1 MSSTSDE
8 QEDFFQKLREIE
20 FSRLDAEGHVYLD
33 YTGSGIYPQSILRA
47 HYEVLQSSVLGN
59 PHSFNPTSLPA
70 TELVEQARL
79 EVLRFFNANP
89 DKYEVIFTA
98 NASSA
103 LKLVGECFPFSRGS
117 TFALLEDNHNSVH
130 GIREYA
136 RAAGAHVHYIPL
148 NDDLQADSHD
158 VERHLHRRTEGVKNL
173 FAYPAQSNFSGV
185 KHPSYFIH
193 LAHSLGYHV
202 LLDAAAFVPTNKLDL
217 HVVKPDFLCLSFY
230 KMFGFPTGIGALI
243 ARKDVLPVLKKRWFA
258 GGTVQFV
265 SVQSM
270 RHALG
275 STPAVFEDGTVNFLG
290 IPAVVIGLSFLREIG
305 MDRIGTHV
313 KSLTGFMIR
322 RLTALRHR
330 NGTSMVQ
337 LYGPRSGPRGGTVAF
352 NMLDA
357 KGERIDCRLVG
368 EAATKKNI
376 SLRTGCFCNPG
387 AAERAFG
394 VDTMLASRC
403 ISKKLHE
410 RNLTVES
417 FSNCVGET
425 YLGGVRV
432 SLGMASNK
440 RDVERFLEFI
450 QAFGLG
456 IKNSGKHVIEGNA
469 VGRNQ
474 LVRAGGKGQRKAEQ
488 SIVGRMG
495 SLTLRT

>member
-1 MSSTSDE
+1 MSISNDE
-8 QEDFFQKLREIE
+8 QEEFFEKLRNVE

-33 YTGSGIYPQSILRA
+33 YTGSGLYPRSVLRA
-47 HYEVLQSSVLGN
+47 HYDVLQSSVLGN
-59 PHSFNPTSLPA
+59 PHSLNPTSLPA
-70 TELVEQARL
+70 TELVEQARS
-79 EVLRFFNANP
+79 EILRFFHANP

-148 NDDLQADSHD
+148 NDDLQANSHD
-158 VERHLHRRTEGVKNL
+158 VERHLHRRMNGVKNL
-173 FAYPAQSNFSGV
+173 FAFPVQSNFSGV

-202 LLDAAAFVPTNKLDL
+202 LLDVAAFVPTNRLDL
-217 HVVKPDFLCLSFY
+217 QVVKPDFLCLSFY

-243 ARKDVLPVLKKRWFA
+243 AKKDALPLLKKRWFA

-270 RHALG
+270 KHALG
-275 STPAVFEDGTVNFLG
+275 STPAAFEDGTMNFLG
-290 IPAVVIGLSFLREIG
+290 IPAVMIGLSFLKEIG
-305 MDRIGTHV
+305 MDRISAHV
-313 KSLTGFMIR
+313 KILTKFLIR
-322 RLTALRHR
+322 GLTALRHR
-330 NGTSMVQ
+330 NRTPMIQ
-337 LYGPRSGPRGGTVAF
+337 LYGPKSGPRGGTVAF
-352 NMLDA
+352 NVLDTRG
-357 KGERIDCRLVG
+357 KRIDCRVVG
-368 EAATKKNI
+368 EAAAKKNI

-394 VDTMLASRC
+394 VDTKDASRC
-403 ISKKLHE
+403 ISKKLQE
-410 RNLTVES
+410 GNLTIES
-417 FSNCVGET
+417 FSKCVEET

-432 SLGMASNK
+432 SLGVASNK
-440 RDVERFLEFI
+440 RDVEQFLKFI

-456 IKNSGKHVIEGNA
+456 IKSPGGHNAKGKVAE
-469 VGRNQ
+469 RNEITHT
-474 LVRAGGKGQRKAEQ
+474 GKRQKEVERD
-488 SIVGRMG
+488 IVGQLS
-495 SLTLRT
+495 SLTQCG